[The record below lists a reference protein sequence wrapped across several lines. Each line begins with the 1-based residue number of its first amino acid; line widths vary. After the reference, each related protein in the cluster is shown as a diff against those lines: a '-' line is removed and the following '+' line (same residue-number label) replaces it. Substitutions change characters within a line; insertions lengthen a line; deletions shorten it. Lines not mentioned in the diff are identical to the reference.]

1 MRRDSILILIFLLSS
16 CWFICE
22 CRWSSC
28 NNETTYSYGGTY
40 SRNLNQVIND
50 LYRNTSDIPEFSTS
64 SHGDYP
70 DNVYGLLQ
78 CVGNISVENCSECSK
93 NAYRTV
99 SENCSNDIGGEAWM
113 DDCFLRYDN
122 YDFFSEA
129 SIGAFSLPN
138 DNYVPSNL
146 EDYEATVTNLLKN
159 LSEKAYESA
168 NKGFAVGSA
177 NYTTSGKVYGL
188 VQCWR
193 VVLVENCK
201 KCLISARQE
210 GEKCCLRKKG
220 ARLLGTNCKIRHETY
235 PFFGSAESMSP
246 EGSTKPTE
254 AHSSER
260 RGYSPEARLIIQEK
274 HFVFSLE
281 ELAESTQNF
290 DENKK
295 LGVGGFGAVYK
306 GTTRDGK
313 EITVKKLS
321 ARSTQGR
328 KEFMN
333 EVKLLANVQH
343 RNLVKLL
350 GCCAEEDET
359 LLVYE
364 YFPNKSLDTFLFDP
378 EKRRELSW

>member
-254 AHSSER
+254 AHSSEK
-260 RGYSPEARLIIQEK
+260 SPKTLPIILGLVGVLILV
-274 HFVFSLE
+274 FVICLIAMRKRMASAISVRQITLV
-281 ELAESTQNF
+281 TQN
-290 DENKK
+290 E
-295 LGVGGFGAVYK
+295 GAP
-306 GTTRDGK
+306 
-313 EITVKKLS
+313 S
-321 ARSTQGR
+321 
-328 KEFMN
+328 
-333 EVKLLANVQH
+333 
-343 RNLVKLL
+343 NL
-350 GCCAEEDET
+350 
-359 LLVYE
+359 
-364 YFPNKSLDTFLFDP
+364 FLCYLNFSFSD
-378 EKRRELSW
+378 